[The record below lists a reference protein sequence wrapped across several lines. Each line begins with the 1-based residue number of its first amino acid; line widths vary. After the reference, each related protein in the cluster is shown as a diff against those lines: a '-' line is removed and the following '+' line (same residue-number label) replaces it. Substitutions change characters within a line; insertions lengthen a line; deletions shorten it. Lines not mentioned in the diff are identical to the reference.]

1 MDVKATMK
9 FVRISPTKA
18 RDLARKIQGMPV
30 ADALNAMQFT
40 RRKAAT
46 LILKTLKSAVA
57 NAENNAKLSAE
68 NLRVKEAVVEN
79 GPTMKR
85 FRPRARGG
93 ASRILK
99 RSSHIRIVLADN
111 EVPTDAAGVERSS

>member
-1 MDVKATMK
+1 MDVRATTK
-9 FVRISPTKA
+9 FVRVSPSKV

-30 ADALNAMQFT
+30 ARALSAMQFT
-40 RRKAAT
+40 QRKGAA

-68 NLRVKEAVVEN
+68 DLRVKEAVIEN
-79 GPTMKR
+79 GPSIKR

-93 ASRILK
+93 AGRIIK
-99 RSSHIRIVLADN
+99 RTSHIRIVLADK
-111 EVPTDAAGVERSS
+111 ETPAISVTSERSK

>member
-1 MDVKATMK
+1 MDVKATMR

-30 ADALNAMQFT
+30 DEALNAMQFT

-57 NAENNAKLSAE
+57 NAENNANLSAE

-111 EVPTDAAGVERSS
+111 EVPADAAGVERSS

>member
-1 MDVKATMK
+1 MDVKATMR

-57 NAENNAKLSAE
+57 NAENNANLSAE

-111 EVPTDAAGVERSS
+111 EVPADAAGVERSS

>member
-57 NAENNAKLSAE
+57 NAENNANLSAE

-111 EVPTDAAGVERSS
+111 EVPANVAGVERSS

>member
-57 NAENNAKLSAE
+57 NAENNANLSAE

-111 EVPTDAAGVERSS
+111 EVPADAAGVERSS